1 MYTLK
6 KTYTNTF
13 TNLQNRRREKD
24 RHTIDCGYLWN
35 FIFLSLERSRNG
47 SRNLYT
53 ETRTTKLG
61 IIILSWT
68 SRIFLHV
75 VCILRVAIL
84 PNFSHF
90 ILLNINA

>member
-13 TNLQNRRREKD
+13 TNLQNERREND

-47 SRNLYT
+47 SRNL
-53 ETRTTKLG
+53 
-61 IIILSWT
+61 
-68 SRIFLHV
+68 
-75 VCILRVAIL
+75 
-84 PNFSHF
+84 
-90 ILLNINA
+90 